1 MSDPLFADDDDANTP
16 LTEEEREQLIPSYI
30 TTRAELNE
38 AEQANI
44 AQGVRWLARARSVEI
59 LDDAFLRKLHERMF
73 GEVWKWAGQYRTS
86 PRNIG
91 IDAYR
96 IPTEVRQLL
105 DDVRY
110 WIENQTYPADEVA
123 VRFSHRLVAIHP
135 FPNGNGRFSRL
146 VANLLVEKLG
156 NERFTWGRNSLDDP
170 SETRNDYIAALRAAD
185 DGDIND
191 LLEFARS

>member
-96 IPTEVRQLL
+96 IPTEVRQLM
-105 DDVRY
+105 
-110 WIENQTYPADEVA
+110 
-123 VRFSHRLVAIHP
+123 
-135 FPNGNGRFSRL
+135 
-146 VANLLVEKLG
+146 K
-156 NERFTWGRNSLDDP
+156 
-170 SETRNDYIAALRAAD
+170 
-185 DGDIND
+185 
-191 LLEFARS
+191 